1 LLICEDKFKN
11 TQIRVNS
18 DYPIDPEST
27 MAIAASPDPLAAG
40 ALEPKRERGRQRVQ
54 AIMSAA
60 MDVFAEKGFDAA
72 TMTEIAAR
80 SDTAIGSLYR
90 FFASKE
96 VLADALLLRYTQH
109 AEQGLEEIKH
119 QVCGL
124 SAESVAALLVDFMVA
139 LQAQRRYALV
149 LLDARG
155 GSGGRRVQFRRAIR
169 AGLAAILLEASDTLT
184 PARAR
189 AMAPVLLYLLK
200 GVSLARDEE
209 PAVQAALTGEIR
221 ELVRLYLMS
230 VR

>member
-1 LLICEDKFKN
+1 
-11 TQIRVNS
+11 
-18 DYPIDPEST
+18 
-27 MAIAASPDPLAAG
+27 MATAASPDPIAAG
-40 ALEPKRERGRQRVQ
+40 TLEPKRERGRRRVQ

-96 VLADALLLRYTQH
+96 ALADALLLRYTQH
-109 AEQGLEEIKH
+109 AEQGLKEIGQ
-119 QVCGL
+119 QVPGL

-155 GSGGRRVQFRRAIR
+155 GSGGRRVQFRRAMR
-169 AGLAAILLEASDTLT
+169 AGLAAILCKVSDTLA

-209 PAVQAALTGEIR
+209 PAVQASLTGEIR
-221 ELVRLYLMS
+221 ELVRLYLLSM
-230 VR
+230 R